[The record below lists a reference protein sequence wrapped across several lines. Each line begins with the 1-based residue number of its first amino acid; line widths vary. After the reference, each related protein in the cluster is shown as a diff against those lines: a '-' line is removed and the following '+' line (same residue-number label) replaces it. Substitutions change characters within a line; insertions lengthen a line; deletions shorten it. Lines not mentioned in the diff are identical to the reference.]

1 LSPGTR
7 GSYSAPDALPPPPRR
22 RGRRSSTAAP
32 LPARG
37 RILLLSTRA
46 PRKLLPTPTPPGGPV
61 RPRRSGELCPGA
73 RGSGEVLVRRASSSS
88 SPAGQPGHISTEN
101 RKPNRTETEPNSRFF
116 GFSVRF
122 QFLLSD
128 SSVIGV
134 GFGSCVEPNRT
145 TEVCIVGCL
154 NRRKPETIADAL
166 PSILRPN

>member
-1 LSPGTR
+1 MPLQTISEETL
-7 GSYSAPDALPPPPRR
+7 GSESQGSMETLAETFSEQLLLPSFWGGAIFNVSIDSPPRN
-22 RGRRSSTAAP
+22 
-32 LPARG
+32 
-37 RILLLSTRA
+37 
-46 PRKLLPTPTPPGGPV
+46 
-61 RPRRSGELCPGA
+61 GET
-73 RGSGEVLVRRASSSS
+73 
-88 SPAGQPGHISTEN
+88 QPGHISTEN
-101 RKPNRTETEPNSRFF
+101 RTPNRTETEPNSRFF